1 MPGRLP
7 YTERIMSNLPF
18 SEACERNKEPII
30 QALGQVFPSR
40 GQVLEIGSCTGQ
52 HLVFFAP
59 SFPELSWQPSDQL
72 EYLEGLSARIR
83 LEGSP
88 NIREAIE
95 LDVTKE
101 WPGQLFDVVYSSN
114 TAHIMSWESVCAMF
128 AGIGDCLLPGGVF
141 CLYGPFNESG
151 RFTSVSNQEFDCG
164 LRARDAKQG
173 IRDLEAL
180 VELASG
186 QHMELQQQFRL
197 PANNCLLVFHKNGAS
212 IDA

>member
-1 MPGRLP
+1 
-7 YTERIMSNLPF
+7 MSILPF
-18 SEACERNKEPII
+18 SEACERNREPIL

-72 EYLEGLSARIR
+72 DYLEGLSARIR

-88 NIREAIE
+88 NILEAIE
-95 LDVTKE
+95 LDVSKD
-101 WPGQLFDVVYSSN
+101 WPGQLFDAVYSSN

-128 AGIGDCLLPGGVF
+128 TGVGSCLLPGGVF
-141 CLYGPFNESG
+141 CLYGPFNEGG
-151 RFTSVSNQEFDCG
+151 RFTTVSNQEFDCS
-164 LRARDAKQG
+164 LRARDATQG

-180 VELASG
+180 ETLASG
-186 QHMELQQQFRL
+186 QQDIS
-197 PANNCLLVFHKNGAS
+197 PATWIRAPKLCCPWSKTGS
-212 IDA
+212 